1 MDERFSNQDSRNAAL
16 HQQALAGIRALI
28 SGCGDDPNRTGMAET
43 PERVI
48 KAYMEYTRGYL
59 EDPDTHLETQ
69 FPAEGQ
75 DLVLVRDIEFFS
87 LCEHH
92 LAPFY
97 GKCHVAYIPGAHIT
111 GLSKLARTVEGYA
124 RRFQV
129 QERMTAQ
136 IADAVMQK
144 LDTQGVICVIEAR
157 HMCMSMRGIAKVD
170 AVTTTSAVRGIYE
183 TDAALKAETMN
194 LISNR

>member
-1 MDERFSNQDSRNAAL
+1 MDNINTRDETLIREAVP
-16 HQQALAGIRALI
+16 GIRALI
-28 SGCGDDPNRTGMAET
+28 TGCGDDPDRVGMIDT
-43 PERVI
+43 PERVV
-48 KAYMEYTRGYL
+48 KAFLEYTKGYT
-59 EDPDTHLETQ
+59 EDPARHLKTQ
-69 FPAEGQ
+69 FPAERQ

-97 GKCHVAYIPGAHIT
+97 GKCHLAYIPGAHIT
-111 GLSKLARTVEGYA
+111 GLSKLARVVEGYA

-136 IADAVMQK
+136 IADAVMNK

-157 HMCMSMRGIAKVD
+157 HMCMAMRGISKVE
-170 AVTTTSAVRGIYE
+170 AVTTTSAIRGIYE
-183 TDAALKAETMN
+183 TDAALKSETMN
-194 LISNR
+194 LIKK

>member
-1 MDERFSNQDSRNAAL
+1 
-16 HQQALAGIRALI
+16 
-28 SGCGDDPNRTGMAET
+28 
-43 PERVI
+43 
-48 KAYMEYTRGYL
+48 
-59 EDPDTHLETQ
+59 
-69 FPAEGQ
+69 
-75 DLVLVRDIEFFS
+75 
-87 LCEHH
+87 
-92 LAPFY
+92 
-97 GKCHVAYIPGAHIT
+97 
-111 GLSKLARTVEGYA
+111 VEGYA